1 MLCIQVAI
9 WAECH
14 PLAVHL
20 LVCKCR
26 VDIKISLHTIYGY
39 AVMQLCSFK
48 MRGVKRDEKNF
59 IIYIL
64 SIIIYIIT
72 IYLVRKAL
80 KIGKRAK
87 NNCITV

>member
-14 PLAVHL
+14 PFAVHL
-20 LVCKCR
+20 LVCKCC
-26 VDIKISLHTIYGY
+26 VGIEISLHTIYSY

-59 IIYIL
+59 IIYIY
-64 SIIIYIIT
+64 IYIYNNYIFSKKST
-72 IYLVRKAL
+72 QDGQA
-80 KIGKRAK
+80 GKK
-87 NNCITV
+87 